1 MSEGAIDVELVVG
14 NAETNE
20 SCGSSDGQIFVFL
33 GTGLVVF
40 GFWTLD
46 AFKQNGIGDFITLRI
61 V

>member
-1 MSEGAIDVELVVG
+1 MPKLMKAVAAVTGKSL
-14 NAETNE
+14 
-20 SCGSSDGQIFVFL
+20 CF

-46 AFKQNGIGDFITLRI
+46 AFKQNGIGDFITLRT